1 MPYDKKE
8 VKKMDKGR
16 ELFGLMKI
24 PDKELLRYS
33 RIEVG
38 QLKSCVQELEYKLSC
53 KNKEISRLRKELKR
67 QRYPDN
73 TKMKE
78 DGERV

>member
-1 MPYDKKE
+1 MPYNKE
-8 VKKMDKGR
+8 EIKKMDKSR

-38 QLKSCVQELEYKLSC
+38 QLKSYVQELEYKLSC
-53 KNKEISRLRKELKR
+53 KNKEISRLKKELKR
-67 QRYPDN
+67 QRYSDN
-73 TKMKE
+73 METKKKE
-78 DGERV
+78 NG

>member
-8 VKKMDKGR
+8 VKKMDKSR

-38 QLKSCVQELEYKLSC
+38 QLKSYVQELEYKLSC

-73 TKMKE
+73 TEK
-78 DGERV
+78 